1 MIDLSHYVLYD
12 AARTLRLSLE
22 PVPRGELLRELPGEL
37 VVSSLLLAFR
47 LGCEATSVDVMT
59 GRAAEFAELDE
70 ESAFRLW
77 ENPVA
82 AADGRTVFV
91 SAPDSLPDV
100 AGAPDFGLA
109 SAGFLIGGT
118 AEILDWVMSVTDA
131 EDADEARL
139 ELSRLLSGTGETPH
153 AVRLTECATGAVLQ
167 RWPVRCGNPLRA
179 LTASARSWPEVRYA
193 EDDFTFTLKSDLAEP
208 AAGA

>member
-22 PVPRGELLRELPGEL
+22 PVARAELLRELPGEL
-37 VVSSLLLAFR
+37 VVCSPLLAFR
-47 LGCEATSVDVMT
+47 LGCEAVSLDVMT
-59 GRAAEFAELDE
+59 GRAAEFAQLDE

-82 AADGRTVFV
+82 AADGRTVFI
-91 SAPDSLPDV
+91 SAPDSLPDA

-118 AEILDWVMSVTDA
+118 AEILDWVTSVTDA
-131 EDADEARL
+131 GDADTARL
-139 ELSRLLSGTGETPH
+139 ELSRLLSGAGETPH

-179 LTASARSWPEVRYA
+179 LTAAARSWPEVRYA
-193 EDDFTFTLKSDLAEP
+193 EDDFTFTLKSDLAD
-208 AAGA
+208 AAGGD